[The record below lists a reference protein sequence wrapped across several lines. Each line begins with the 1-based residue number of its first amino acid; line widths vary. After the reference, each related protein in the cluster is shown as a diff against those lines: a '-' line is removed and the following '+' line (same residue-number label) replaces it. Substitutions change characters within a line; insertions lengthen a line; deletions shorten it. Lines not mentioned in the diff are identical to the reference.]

1 MKDAED
7 APEVPTPKAYRNTFV
22 ALLALL
28 ALTCAAAFVDL
39 DRLLPG
45 GFWSTAVA
53 LVIAAAKALLILM
66 FFMHMRF
73 GPRRVWVFAGAGFL
87 WLGILVVLTY
97 SDYVTRDRPPGQ
109 SPLTPADA
117 SATRQ

>member
-1 MKDAED
+1 VNDAED
-7 APEVPTPKAYRNTFV
+7 APEGPTPKAYRNTFV
-22 ALLALL
+22 SLLALL

-66 FFMHMRF
+66 FFMHVRF

-87 WLGILVVLTY
+87 WLGILAVLTY
-97 SDYVTRDRPPGQ
+97 SDYVTRDRSPGQ

-117 SATRQ
+117 SATHQ